1 MDQQPSVSIIGM
13 GFVGLTLAVFMA
25 NKGVRVYGIETNQDV
40 YNKIVKEN
48 PHFYEKGLTEAFQK
62 VMRSKKLSIHLTH
75 PQRVSSAPHT
85 YIITVGT
92 PIRNGAIQT
101 ESFENAVKELR
112 LNLLDGDT
120 IISRST
126 MGIGMTRSLLLEQLN
141 DFPNCKVA
149 ACPERTIEGD
159 ALNELLRLP
168 QLVGG
173 DESSKESALNLF
185 REIGILCVDGGSLE
199 QVEFIKL
206 MTNTFRDTLFA
217 IANEFAMFAEDLG
230 LSFDEIS
237 KVAKE
242 GYPRMDSLRTQG
254 PSSGPCLSKDPI
266 IMSASSHSHR
276 NKGMKIVESARIT
289 NFEVSSYAIHQVLK
303 VSPNCARFG
312 ILGLAFKGRPETNDT
327 RDSFSNTL
335 VQELLQMESTLEIS
349 SFDPMGSKIDFNDS
363 RYQQKKSAKEVLLSS
378 DCIFITNNHEYF
390 SSQEFLHEFDD
401 LEGNFSGIVYDLW
414 GNLKLPNIGNW
425 KIMKFGG

>member
-1 MDQQPSVSIIGM
+1 VDQQPSVTIIGM

-25 NKGVRVYGIETNQDV
+25 NKGVKVYGIETNQDT
-40 YNKIVKEN
+40 YNKLVKESA
-48 PHFYEKGLTEAFQK
+48 HFYENGLTETFQR

-75 PQRVSSAPHT
+75 PQRLSNVPHT

-101 ESFENAVKELR
+101 QSFENAVKELR
-112 LNLLDGDT
+112 LHLLDGDT
-120 IISRST
+120 ILSRST
-126 MGIGMTRSLLLEQLN
+126 MGIGMTRTLLLEQLN

-173 DESSKESALNLF
+173 DDSSKESALDFFGKL
-185 REIGILCVDGGSLE
+185 GIQSVDGGSLE

-206 MTNTFRDTLFA
+206 MTNTYRDTQFA

-237 KVAKE
+237 KAAKQ
-242 GYPRMDSLRTQG
+242 GYPRMDSLRIQG

-276 NKGMKIVESARIT
+276 NKGMKIVESARKT
-289 NFEVSSYAIHQVLK
+289 NFEISSYAIHQVLK
-303 VSPNCARFG
+303 MSPNCARFG

-327 RDSFSNTL
+327 RDSFSNIL
-335 VQELLQMESTLEIS
+335 VQELLKIESTLEIS
-349 SFDPMGSKIDFNDS
+349 GFDPLGSKIDFNDS
-363 RYQQKKSAKEVLLSS
+363 RYQEKKTAKEVLLNSN
-378 DCIFITNNHEYF
+378 CIFITNNHQYF
-390 SSQEFLHEFDD
+390 SSEEFLQDFEN
-401 LEGNFSGIVYDLW
+401 LEANFSGIVYDFW
-414 GNLKLPNIGNW
+414 GNLKVSSIGAW